1 MAASQS
7 FTEHVR
13 ELLGPLGPIRI
24 KRMFGGTGVW
34 CDDRMFAFIE
44 GDDLYLKADAESR
57 PLFEAAGSEPFM
69 IEMKGR
75 TESTGYWRLPA
86 GASDDAAEA
95 LRWAR
100 LGLDA
105 ALRARKPKKKGA
117 SVPAAA
123 ALGPGPWDAD

>member
-1 MAASQS
+1 MAVSES

-13 ELLGPLGPIRI
+13 ELLAPLGALRI

-44 GDDLYLKADAESR
+44 GDDLYLKADAETR
-57 PLFEAAGSEPFM
+57 AAFEAAGSEPFM
-69 IEMKGR
+69 IEMRGR

-86 GASDDAAEA
+86 EASDDPAEA

-105 ALRARKPKKKGA
+105 ALRAGKPKKKG
-117 SVPAAA
+117 PAAPA
-123 ALGPGPWDAD
+123 ADLGPGPWRD